1 MVLVFALVL
10 VLVPIL
16 ARALVF
22 VVVLVLVLVLVLI
35 ELLVRVRVRILVL
48 VLVLVIVLVLDPV
61 LVLVPITSALAI
73 RHSIPH
79 EGDAVQQLVAA
90 LRSSRWAAR
99 APRRAV
105 PIGKLT
111 NLVDPASSHMLVS
124 KIKPCMS
131 QYKPLHDETAN
142 GSLKQ
147 L

>member
-1 MVLVFALVL
+1 VRDDIRATAWHFSRLRRSGVLGQVGIAM
-10 VLVPIL
+10 
-16 ARALVF
+16 
-22 VVVLVLVLVLVLI
+22 
-35 ELLVRVRVRILVL
+35 
-48 VLVLVIVLVLDPV
+48 
-61 LVLVPITSALAI
+61 SASAVWYSSPL
-73 RHSIPH
+73 R
-79 EGDAVQQLVAA
+79 GDAVQHLVAA
-90 LRSSRWAAR
+90 LRSSRWVAR
-99 APRRAV
+99 APRCAV

>member
-1 MVLVFALVL
+1 MRDDERATSWHCSR
-10 VLVPIL
+10 L
-16 ARALVF
+16 ARGG
-22 VVVLVLVLVLVLI
+22 VLYQASI
-35 ELLVRVRVRILVL
+35 A
-48 VLVLVIVLVLDPV
+48 
-61 LVLVPITSALAI
+61 TSALAI
-73 RHSIPH
+73 RHSIPR
-79 EGDAVQQLVAA
+79 EGDAVQHLVAA
-90 LRSSRWAAR
+90 SRSSRWAAR